1 MRYRT
6 EIEFEQLGQQVP
18 PDTVAVVLKFILTA
32 IMKYKKRT
40 KNSKLLGVGG

>member
-6 EIEFEQLGQQVP
+6 EIEFEQLGQVP
-18 PDTVAVVLKFILTA
+18 PYTVAVVLKFILTA